1 MDAKDVNLINYV
13 NFEMRDINE
22 LSDDLY
28 ESMMDQENEKVF
40 SVCDI
45 LIKRL
50 KSIQQSH
57 K

>member
-1 MDAKDVNLINYV
+1 MKKQDVNLTNYV